1 MGTSPVVLNPLPD
14 GQLQLRV
21 AKKGFLPAE
30 KNFDVRVGLLPSSAF
45 FEMLPARTSLFLSAE
60 PEGALVRIDGQPVG
74 TSPIEDF
81 PIHPG
86 THEIVVEREGFRRW
100 SFDIDA
106 EAGESLHLRA
116 RLTALRSVSTTRK
129 GDLVELGPDM
139 TPPQRIRGEFASYPE
154 DAIEQGE
161 EGTVIVQMIITEG
174 GHPVDLQV
182 LESAGPILDRAVLD
196 ALWTWRFQPAEK
208 NGVRVRVRW
217 RVSQSFRRDQEASR
231 RGSRPD

>member
-1 MGTSPVVLNPLPD
+1 VVLNPLPD
-14 GQLQLRV
+14 GHLQLRV
-21 AKKGFLPAE
+21 AKKGFLPVE
-30 KNFDVRVGLLPSSAF
+30 KSFDVQAGMLPSYTF

-60 PEGALVRIDGQPVG
+60 PEGALVKIDGESVG
-74 TSPIEDF
+74 NSPIEDF

-100 SFDIDA
+100 SFDTDA

-116 RLTALRSVSTTRK
+116 RLTALALRPVSTTRK

-154 DAIEQGE
+154 DALEQGE
-161 EGTVIVQMIITEG
+161 EGTVTVEMIITEG

-182 LESAGPILDRAVLD
+182 VESAGTILDQAVLE
-196 ALWTWRFQPAEK
+196 ALWAWRFQPAEK
-208 NGVRVRVRW
+208 DGVRVRVRW
-217 RVSQSFRRDQEASR
+217 RVSQIFRRGPEASGR
-231 RGSRPD
+231 